1 MKIKWQIYGLNLKKK
16 IDIQKISFFR
26 IHQLIE
32 KMDNLLNNLRQRIP
46 IQEISIP
53 KELSD
58 DELLNVLTE
67 ISQEN
72 PYYVKSFFNKLFRTD
87 IDQDEFYEL
96 FSEVINSKPK
106 QVTETDI
113 ITYNINGVLVKIRE
127 TPRIISGSGTT
138 GLRTWEA
145 ALYLSLYLSN
155 HLELVQNG
163 NVLELGTG
171 TGLVSLYL
179 LKEPKL
185 KLQDLIITDGDSA
198 LIESLS
204 HNFKL
209 NDISIA
215 SVNCHSL
222 WWGKDVVPSSID
234 TIIAADVTYDAEV
247 IPSLVKCIQTGLEQ
261 GAKQALIAAT
271 IRNED
276 TIKVFEETI
285 VQNGLNFTIESR
297 VRKPSEL
304 DATVWFS
311 QLTQEIRIYK
321 ITK

>member
-26 IHQLIE
+26 IYQLIE
-32 KMDNLLNNLRQRIP
+32 NMDNLLNNLRQRIP

-127 TPRIISGSGTT
+127 TQ
-138 GLRTWEA
+138 
-145 ALYLSLYLSN
+145 
-155 HLELVQNG
+155 EL
-163 NVLELGTG
+163 
-171 TGLVSLYL
+171 LVGV
-179 LKEPKL
+179 E
-185 KLQDLIITDGDSA
+185 Q
-198 LIESLS
+198 
-204 HNFKL
+204 
-209 NDISIA
+209 
-215 SVNCHSL
+215 
-222 WWGKDVVPSSID
+222 
-234 TIIAADVTYDAEV
+234 
-247 IPSLVKCIQTGLEQ
+247 LV
-261 GAKQALIAAT
+261 
-271 IRNED
+271 
-276 TIKVFEETI
+276 
-285 VQNGLNFTIESR
+285 
-297 VRKPSEL
+297 
-304 DATVWFS
+304 
-311 QLTQEIRIYK
+311 
-321 ITK
+321 